1 MLTKEEND
9 LLTRVE
15 GDAPMGAI
23 MRHHWL
29 PICLSE
35 QVAEPDCD
43 PVKERIL
50 GEVENHRHR
59 ASFDAWIIQETY
71 RRTRQPAAA

>member
-1 MLTKEEND
+1 MATWRD
-9 LLTRVE
+9 T
-15 GDAPMGAI
+15 
-23 MRHHWL
+23 
-29 PICLSE
+29 
-35 QVAEPDCD
+35 
-43 PVKERIL
+43 KERIL